1 MPVFLV
7 KGQLRQN
14 YFLKKQA
21 VMEKQKQYNVRTV
34 NICRWVPPNIKFIT

>member
-21 VMEKQKQYNVRTV
+21 VMEKKKTVQRTYSKHLSLGS
-34 NICRWVPPNIKFIT
+34 PKY